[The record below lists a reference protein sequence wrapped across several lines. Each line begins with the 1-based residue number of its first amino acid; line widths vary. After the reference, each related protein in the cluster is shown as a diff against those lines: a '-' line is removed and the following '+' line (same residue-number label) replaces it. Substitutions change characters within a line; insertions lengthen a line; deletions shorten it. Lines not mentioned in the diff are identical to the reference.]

1 MVQVADGLR
10 SAHRAGVV
18 HRDIKPGNIRL
29 LPDGTVKLMDFGIA
43 RLVAGSAGTR
53 LTRQGHVI
61 GTLYYM
67 APEQVLGEDVDAL
80 SDIFAY
86 GSTYYELLTGKHPF
100 QGLDP
105 RSVFHKI
112 TAEDPEPIRNLV
124 PDCPEALE
132 QIVNRTLQKDRDL
145 RYQSLRD
152 VQVDTE
158 PILIE
163 LRQERAE
170 SLVEEAKRLY
180 AAADLES
187 AQRVLGEVFDLDPAN
202 REARQLRET
211 IQSQLSIV

>member
-1 MVQVADGLR
+1 M
-10 SAHRAGVV
+10 S
-18 HRDIKPGNIRL
+18 
-29 LPDGTVKLMDFGIA
+29 
-43 RLVAGSAGTR
+43 
-53 LTRQGHVI
+53 
-61 GTLYYM
+61 
-67 APEQVLGEDVDAL
+67 PEQVLGDEVDAL

-100 QGLDP
+100 QGSDP

-132 QIVNRTLQKDRDL
+132 RIVNRTLKKDREL

-152 VQVDTE
+152 VQLDTE

-170 SLVEEAKRLY
+170 SLATKAK
-180 AAADLES
+180 
-187 AQRVLGEVFDLDPAN
+187 
-202 REARQLRET
+202 QL
-211 IQSQLSIV
+211 